1 MRADVRPAIPW
12 RFKALALEQ
21 LGEAAGNLAK
31 GSFAACEESCRRV
44 LALNHGWRP
53 SGPILSPSFDADGP
67 QVAAD
72 GEPLALEA
80 LRLRLSARL
89 QLGAWERAEA
99 DALRLRSRGRWAQLA
114 QLAQAAALLGRRKRP
129 KRKALASCDKGGPWV
144 RLAAH
149 RAEKLRGRLEAES
162 GQVPDLR
169 DLYFEDPAAAASASP
184 ADAELE
190 ESAWHV
196 ATALPPLPDYVC
208 KDLEVQVLPSGRG
221 VVATTD
227 IPQGTLLMA
236 ANAACFQGPAAFPA
250 PCVSGAAAS
259 KGSAPEDLVKVFA
272 DCTAPMQ
279 KALAAACGPGAGASP
294 STSLRRQL
302 GTLSDGEELPEV
314 PSNVLQ
320 RLASDE
326 DEVFSSFSP
335 SSEKLF
341 GILKTNGFSC
351 GSQAW
356 GLWPIISFV
365 NHSCWPSAHY
375 VITEAESS
383 DSPIRGGVMLLRAAK
398 DLSQGEE
405 VTFEY
410 FGAQHAMRDLRSRR
424 QVTENHGAQGFSCRC
439 ARCSLEEQLKESDP
453 FFQLSTDVTE
463 EELIARLP
471 EAPDARSC
479 ALGAAFAAPALRN
492 SSLLRAEALERAAP
506 ASMEHLEA
514 LEALANG
521 DQLLHW
527 LRVRYGAFEP
537 DELRRIHQA
546 AKQSLFPASFIRRVP
561 PK

>member
-1 MRADVRPAIPW
+1 RPMLFAGGAAPSAPSAPCAPCARTSGRTQRPAIPW

-44 LALNHGWRP
+44 LALSHGWRP

-99 DALRLRSRGRWAQLA
+99 DALRLPSRARWAQLA

-169 DLYFEDPAAAASASP
+169 DLYFEDPEAAAAASASP

-221 VVATTD
+221 VVATAD

-236 ANAACFQGPAAFPA
+236 ANAACFQGP
-250 PCVSGAAAS
+250 
-259 KGSAPEDLVKVFA
+259 
-272 DCTAPMQ
+272 
-279 KALAAACGPGAGASP
+279 
-294 STSLRRQL
+294 
-302 GTLSDGEELPEV
+302 
-314 PSNVLQ
+314 
-320 RLASDE
+320 
-326 DEVFSSFSP
+326 
-335 SSEKLF
+335 
-341 GILKTNGFSC
+341 
-351 GSQAW
+351 
-356 GLWPIISFV
+356 
-365 NHSCWPSAHY
+365 
-375 VITEAESS
+375 
-383 DSPIRGGVMLLRAAK
+383 
-398 DLSQGEE
+398 
-405 VTFEY
+405 
-410 FGAQHAMRDLRSRR
+410 
-424 QVTENHGAQGFSCRC
+424 
-439 ARCSLEEQLKESDP
+439 
-453 FFQLSTDVTE
+453 
-463 EELIARLP
+463 
-471 EAPDARSC
+471 
-479 ALGAAFAAPALRN
+479 
-492 SSLLRAEALERAAP
+492 
-506 ASMEHLEA
+506 
-514 LEALANG
+514 
-521 DQLLHW
+521 
-527 LRVRYGAFEP
+527 
-537 DELRRIHQA
+537 
-546 AKQSLFPASFIRRVP
+546 
-561 PK
+561 